1 MNIALLS
8 HLFISAD
15 SISYAQNTI
24 SFSLLGKTLLLP
36 QEQTQ
41 MLPLRKA
48 CLLGPC
54 DIECFFLLLFF
65 VTLCDTNLGNKKKT
79 EKIGR

>member
-15 SISYAQNTI
+15 TISYAQNTI

-41 MLPLRKA
+41 MLSLRKA

-65 VTLCDTNLGNKKKT
+65 VTQTWETKRK
-79 EKIGR
+79 